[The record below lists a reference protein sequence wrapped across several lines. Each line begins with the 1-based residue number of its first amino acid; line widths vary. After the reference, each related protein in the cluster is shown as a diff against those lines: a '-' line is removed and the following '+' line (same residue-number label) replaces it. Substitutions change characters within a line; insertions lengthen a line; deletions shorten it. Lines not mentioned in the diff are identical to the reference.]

1 MSKKRLRSMV
11 AGLALLN
18 LITIVIFAIWPMFNS
33 RTVGGGETVAQIGD
47 VGISRESWINELEQR
62 YGKDVLKEMVD
73 EEVVKQM
80 AEKYDVSVT
89 DQEIEREYKIMKTLY
104 GTYEQSQSQSE
115 DQRKAQIKADLLL
128 EEILTKDVSIS
139 ETEIKNYYNDNQDL
153 FRIPTTYRISH
164 LTTATKSEADKVM
177 KELTKGVSF
186 QVLAME
192 KSLDEFTANQGGAM
206 GFISED
212 NERVPK
218 VYIETAASMKT
229 NDWSKPIQIE
239 EGWAVLYLHEKIKGE
254 QFSYDE
260 VKQQIRRQLAMEHIQ
275 TSVSSEIFWDELEVE
290 WFYGAK

>member
-1 MSKKRLRSMV
+1 MV

-18 LITIVIFAIWPMFNS
+18 LITIVVFAIWPMFNS
-33 RTVGGGETVAQIGD
+33 RTVGGEETVAQIGN
-47 VGISRESWINELEQR
+47 VGISREKWINELEKR
-62 YGKDVLKEMVD
+62 YGKDVLKELVN

-80 AEKYDVSVT
+80 ADKYDVSVT
-89 DQEIEREYKIMKTLY
+89 DQEIEREYKVMKTLY

-128 EEILTKDVSIS
+128 EEILTKDVNIS
-139 ETEIKNYYNDNQDL
+139 ETEIKNYYNNNQDL

-164 LTTATKSEADKVM
+164 LTTATKGEADQVV
-177 KELTKGVSF
+177 KELSEGVSF
-186 QVLAME
+186 EVLAME

-229 NDWSKPIQIE
+229 NHWSAPIQLE

-254 QFSYDE
+254 QFSYGE

-275 TSVSSEIFWDELEVE
+275 TSVSSEIFWDELDVD